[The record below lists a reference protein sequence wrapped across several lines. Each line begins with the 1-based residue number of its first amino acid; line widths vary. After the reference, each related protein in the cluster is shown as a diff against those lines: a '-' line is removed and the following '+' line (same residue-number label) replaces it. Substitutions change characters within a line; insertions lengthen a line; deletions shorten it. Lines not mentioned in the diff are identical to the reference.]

1 MRFTVLFALALGVAA
16 CANGEAA
23 WRSLDSERDA
33 CAARIEA
40 SPEFRA
46 LQDRLVSNLS
56 AALSDRHKATPAEA
70 AMMRTLHQ
78 DYLRPCQ
85 EIDLEI
91 AGRTHPSLPALYN
104 AAAAKADANIAQ
116 LVSFKISWG
125 DYVRNGAQ
133 IRTDLNAQL
142 AAAKVALRL
151 PSLNHLDQP
160 Q

>member
-1 MRFTVLFALALGVAA
+1 
-16 CANGEAA
+16 
-23 WRSLDSERDA
+23 
-33 CAARIEA
+33 
-40 SPEFRA
+40 
-46 LQDRLVSNLS
+46 
-56 AALSDRHKATPAEA
+56 
-70 AMMRTLHQ
+70 MMRTLHQ
-78 DYLRPCQ
+78 DYLRSCQ